1 MAQTIGQVMQNNPLV
16 NAAKDLINYSVQL
29 RQHGDK
35 NYRDE
40 IVRFQERDEISA
52 WKKVR
57 ELYDLANP
65 ENKHLQITKIKSCLY
80 PLYSFA
86 NTYSQDWYFVLH
98 WREQQQEKETSF
110 VQAIAHPIIQAPPT
124 LPKIQQIVVAPTL
137 ATESCPF
144 K

>member
-98 WREQQQEKETSF
+98 WREKQQEKETPF

>member
-98 WREQQQEKETSF
+98 WREKGNFFCTSYCSPNNTS
-110 VQAIAHPIIQAPPT
+110 IAY
-124 LPKIQQIVVAPTL
+124 V
-137 ATESCPF
+137 TEESANSRCTYF
-144 K
+144 DNR

>member
-98 WREQQQEKETSF
+98 WREKQQEKETSF